1 MSSVPSPGAWKS
13 PLGIKGL
20 ISTLALC
27 ALAQGAAAKE
37 WGLVV
42 GIDDYRHFKPRG
54 ETRAG
59 QLTDLE
65 GATND
70 ASVIAASLRKV
81 GVDLP
86 DHRFLMDD
94 RATLAAFRA
103 GWDEIT
109 SKAAPGDTIIVT
121 FAGHGGQEK
130 EVREP
135 FDEKADG
142 KDETL
147 MFHDFNPEKANE
159 GRINDDQLRE
169 LLKAASQFNVIW
181 VMDSC
186 HSAGLERSINPLV
199 AGMSRNGG
207 TWDIPLDEIPDEL
220 PSGEGD
226 DDAAELAHVTQILAT
241 ASEDRV
247 VNETAFDNVK
257 HGALSYFFAKAI
269 GGEADTDKNGTIT
282 RAELAGYVEDRVFTH
297 MDGKQQPTFLPRG
310 DSTTAFSLL
319 KDAPK
324 PVKAPVPVKIEGMT
338 VRLIGPPP
346 PGFENGCPGCTFVQ
360 DAAKITFERVTHGW
374 KVYNA
379 TGDEVTVITGKAE
392 AQIKRAA
399 FLQDLNAGKNPG
411 MAPMKIEPLQSQA
424 RQPIG
429 AQVGWKFS
437 PPSRLLPYL
446 TLFNIASDGSVQYG
460 ITPPG
465 FREDEPTD
473 RGLTL
478 KFSVAPP
485 PGVDQL
491 IAVYCKRPP
500 LHLQSLLKQ
509 VNGRTVPAY
518 KDMLDT
524 LGNNSCQFGRVGL
537 FTENK
542 GT

>member
-1 MSSVPSPGAWKS
+1 M
-13 PLGIKGL
+13 
-20 ISTLALC
+20 
-27 ALAQGAAAKE
+27 
-37 WGLVV
+37 VV
-42 GIDDYRHFKPRG
+42 GIDDYRHFKSRE
-54 ETRAG
+54 ETRSG
-59 QLTDLE
+59 LTDLE

-70 ASVIAASLRKV
+70 AGVIAKSLRKV

-86 DHRFLMDD
+86 DHRFLTNEK
-94 RATLAAFRA
+94 ATLAAFRA
-103 GWDEIT
+103 GWEEIT
-109 SKAAPGDTIIVT
+109 SKASAGDTIIVT

-130 EVREP
+130 EVKEP
-135 FDEKADG
+135 FDEKLDG

-147 MFHDFNPEKANE
+147 MFHDFNPDKANE
-159 GRINDDQLRE
+159 VRINDDQLRE
-169 LLKAASQFNVIW
+169 LLKNASQFNVIW

-207 TWDIPLDEIPDEL
+207 SWDIPLDDIPDEL

-241 ASEDRV
+241 ATEDRV

-269 GGEADTDKNGTIT
+269 GGEADTDGNGAIT

-310 DSTTAFSLL
+310 DSTLAFSLVS
-319 KDAPK
+319 KPAPVE
-324 PVKAPVPVKIEGMT
+324 PVRIAIEGTTVRVIGKAP
-338 VRLIGPPP
+338 
-346 PGFENGCPGCTFVQ
+346 PGLERTCPKCHFVD
-360 DAAKITFERVTHGW
+360 DAADVTFEHTSNGW
-374 KVYNA
+374 KVYNR
-379 TGDEVTVITGKAE
+379 TGDDITVITGNAE
-392 AQIKRAA
+392 AQIRRAE
-399 FLQDLNAGKNPG
+399 FLSDLNANKNPG
-411 MAPMKIEPLQSQA
+411 MAPLKIEPLQSQA

-429 AQVGWKFS
+429 AQVGWTFS

-465 FREDEPTD
+465 FREDKPTD

-478 KFSVAPP
+478 RFSVAPP

-500 LHLQSLLKQ
+500 LHLQHLLDK
-509 VNGRTVPAY
+509 VNGRLVPPYDELARC
-518 KDMLDT
+518 LDAIRYNPY
-524 LGNNSCQFGRVGL
+524 LRGQYECIPAPR
-537 FTENK
+537 TEA
-542 GT
+542 